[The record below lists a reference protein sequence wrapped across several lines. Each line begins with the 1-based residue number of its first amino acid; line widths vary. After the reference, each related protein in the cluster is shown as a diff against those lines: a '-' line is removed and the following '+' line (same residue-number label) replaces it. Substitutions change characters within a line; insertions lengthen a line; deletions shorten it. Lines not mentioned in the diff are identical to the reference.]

1 MILYE
6 LIMTSATISDDVKKK
21 LIEQIASNKMS
32 KENIEKVTKILLKDK
47 KKLDKITINYIK
59 KLDKLYAKHIKNDVK
74 RITMK
79 EKKVERNCK
88 ELKQKLKEWNP
99 EKLLDNIK

>member
-1 MILYE
+1 MS
-6 LIMTSATISDDVKKK
+6 SATISDEVKKK

-32 KENIEKVTKILLKDK
+32 KENIQKITKILVKDK

-59 KLDKLYAKHIKNDVK
+59 KLDKLYAKHIKNDVRK
-74 RITMK
+74 VMLK
-79 EKKVERNCK
+79 EKKIERNCK

-99 EKLLDNIK
+99 EKLLDNI